1 MSAPRRAGHRAG
13 AGRPSSPD
21 RRLLRSVAAALLLS
35 TALATGCAARAD
47 RGPGAAPPVPAR
59 LVIPADADVEAAA
72 AQVAAR
78 ARRAAVV
85 YLGELHDSPQHHA
98 IQARVL
104 AALLAAGARPAVA
117 FEMLPETLQ
126 GRAEALVRGELP
138 GPEVGRRLA
147 WRARGW
153 PDFAM
158 YWPLLE
164 LARSH
169 ALPVIAA
176 DLDPGITRRITRDGL
191 GAAGEGAAR
200 LRSAL
205 PDDAARDRALARRFR
220 AAHCN
225 AISEDAALRMVVSW
239 YARNVVIARRIL
251 DARERGSPVVVIIGR
266 GHEAAGGVPDQV
278 TALRPGT
285 PQLVVALAEE
295 GEDGGLEGP
304 DLAGADVVWL
314 TRARR
319 RPDPCQDVRDRIGRA
334 GPRAPGFA
342 V

>member
-1 MSAPRRAGHRAG
+1 
-13 AGRPSSPD
+13 
-21 RRLLRSVAAALLLS
+21 V
-35 TALATGCAARAD
+35 TGCAARGD
-47 RGPGAAPPVPAR
+47 RGPAAAPPARAR
-59 LVIPADADVEAAA
+59 LVIPADADLGAAA

-78 ARRAAVV
+78 AGRAAIV
-85 YLGELHDSPQHHA
+85 YLGELHDNPQHHA

-104 AALLAAGARPAVA
+104 AALLAAGVRPAVA
-117 FEMLPETLQ
+117 FEMLPETAQ
-126 GRAEALVRGELP
+126 GRVETLVRGELP

-158 YWPLLE
+158 YWPLFE
-164 LARSH
+164 LARTH
-169 ALPVIAA
+169 ALPVIAT

-191 GAAGEGAAR
+191 AAAGDGAAR

-205 PDDAARDRALARRFR
+205 PDDPARDGALARRFR

-251 DARERGSPVVVIIGR
+251 DARAQASRVVVIIGR
-266 GHEAAGGVPDQV
+266 GHQAAGGVPDQV

-285 PQLVVALAEE
+285 PQLIVALAEE
-295 GEDGGLEGP
+295 REDGGLEGP
-304 DLAGADVVWL
+304 DLARADVVWL
-314 TRARR
+314 TPARR

-334 GPRAPGFA
+334 RPGAPGFA